1 MIEFTITDVSDQKFS
16 TVISGRRVTMR
27 LWYANFNDR
36 WSIDLSID
44 GDPVLHG
51 RKVVAGS
58 DLLASYDFG
67 IGVIVAIS
75 EKNNEPGRSQLP
87 EGLVK
92 LYHATREE
100 VDAAISA

>member
-1 MIEFTITDVSDQKFS
+1 MIEFTVTDVSDQKFS
-16 TVISGRRVTMR
+16 TVIDGRRVTIR
-27 LWYANFNDR
+27 LWYAVFNDR

-51 RKVVAGS
+51 RKIVSGS
-58 DLLASYDFG
+58 DLLSSYNFG

-75 EKNNEPGRSQLP
+75 EKNHEPGRNQLP

-92 LYHATREE
+92 IYHATEDE
-100 VDAAISA
+100 VNAAIS